1 MRLMKRLYVLPFVL
15 LVALSSL
22 WMGATLIAAQ
32 DAMTETNEQSL
43 TSLAILEN
51 LPSAEP
57 DLSTYPVTVENCGRE
72 LSFDAPPER
81 VISLWQPPTEILLA
95 LGLEN
100 RIIALAGSY
109 APYPDE
115 FAPIVEGIPAI
126 GTAMAWPA
134 REVLLAEQPDF
145 VISEGLDSFGYD
157 ASLGY
162 ATVEEIEAS
171 GATVYASAAC
181 SYANP
186 ESTPRNIDRVL
197 NDIRTLGTIFGVSER
212 AEELIA
218 RMEAQRQTVK
228 DAVRG
233 RDPVRVAFYNGGQ
246 GPLFVLNSSM
256 WADLLVTAGGE
267 SVFDPTAF
275 QVSVEEF
282 AAADP
287 EVILMGTY
295 PGQSAED
302 LSTFLQTTF
311 PTVSA
316 VQNGRLY
323 PVETINVENS
333 IRIMYGLE
341 TIAKALHPDA
351 FAEASAAPAAATEQ
365 TQYPVTIENCGR
377 TLTFD
382 APPQRVL
389 ATWQNTGEIMLALGL
404 EDKLVGVYFGQP
416 YAALPEYEGRY
427 DSFNIFPQRQLPSR
441 ELIVSAEA
449 DFVFAAYPTFDFSA
463 ENGLVTAEEFLE
475 AGANVYGLTDQC
487 IDNPQTF
494 SLDNLYQDILNIGII
509 FDVQA
514 EAQALVADM
523 QGRIAAVQERVSGR
537 EPVDVIMVDRG
548 NGPIGVWG
556 RGYESVLIELAGGRN
571 LYGDADGSYI
581 EVGIEAFAT
590 QDPDLLIVYDYEDA
604 EGVPDEA
611 EYAAFLFETFPN
623 MRPSQEQRYATIG
636 AETNTG
642 IRAPL
647 AVERLARQ
655 FHPEAFTDTTSAP
668 VTPSQTQYPV
678 TIETCGRTI
687 TVNAPPQ
694 RVYTTYWNGF
704 DLLARLGL
712 VDRVVG
718 NAYQGDYDGGEF
730 AEQYAQ
736 IPNQYERYP
745 AAEEALA
752 LQADLVI
759 ASYDTFDFPPE
770 TLSIEDWSA
779 SGTPVY
785 SMSTECGGGDATQAR
800 FEMFFDDVRNIG
812 IIFDVQTE
820 AEALIAEMQG
830 RLDAVQ
836 SALGDTQ
843 PVTAMIYYG
852 GEGPLNVFT
861 NGVYGSIIELAGGQT
876 IFPDAERTVEEA
888 SPEVIA
894 ALAPQAYLIIPWT
907 DTFDNLRTFLYTTFP
922 DAPATLNDQALLMP
936 DGTTPA
942 GYRTVEAIEQ
952 LAQMLHPEAFE

>member
-1 MRLMKRLYVLPFVL
+1 MLSGISLSRRTLTTAAWML
-15 LVALSSL
+15 LLAFI
-22 WMGATLIAAQ
+22 ATTIPASAH
-32 DAMTETNEQSL
+32 ET
-43 TSLAILEN
+43 
-51 LPSAEP
+51 
-57 DLSTYPVTVENCGRE
+57 TYPLTIENCGRSLTFEAAPERVLTTWQAPPE
-72 LSFDAPPER
+72 LLVKLGVGDRIIGTQWAQQFPPPAEIADEYNALPVLAEQGASKEAVLAANPDFILSSFLIWDFDPSTGAPSLDDVEAAGIKVFGLNDNCTAESHVTYEDMYEDILTIGRIFDVQHAAEELVEDMQARVAAVQERIAGLTPIKVFFDAGGEGPVGTAGAGLQDDQIRLAGGENIFADHANYFESVSLEEIAARQPEIFVVDTWDDPTYIDSRIQWLFTTFSETPAAKNQRYVEIPGIYIYFGSIRFADGIEMMAKAFHPEAFTDETVLTEPTVTALLEDLPAAEPDMNSFPVTVNNCERELTFDAPPER
-81 VISLWQPPTEILLA
+81 IISLWQPPTEILLA
-95 LGLEN
+95 LGVAD
-100 RIIALAGSY
+100 RFVALAGSY
-109 APYPDE
+109 APYPDSFTE
-115 FAPIVEGIPAI
+115 IVAAIPEI
-126 GTAMAWPA
+126 GTGMQWPS
-134 REVLLAEQPDF
+134 REVLLSQQPDF

-157 ASLGY
+157 PAQGY

-171 GATVYASAAC
+171 GAVVYALAAC
-181 SYANP
+181 YYLNP
-186 ESTPRNIDRVL
+186 ETTPRNIDRVL
-197 NDIRTLGTIFGVSER
+197 SDIHTLGTIFGVSER
-212 AEELIA
+212 AEALIK
-218 RMEAQRQTVK
+218 RMEAQRE
-228 DAVRG
+228 AVVTAVAG
-233 RDPVRVAFYNGGQ
+233 REPVRVAFYNGGQ

-323 PVETINVENS
+323 PIETINVENS

-351 FAEASAAPAAATEQ
+351 FA
-365 TQYPVTIENCGR
+365 
-377 TLTFD
+377 
-382 APPQRVL
+382 
-389 ATWQNTGEIMLALGL
+389 
-404 EDKLVGVYFGQP
+404 
-416 YAALPEYEGRY
+416 
-427 DSFNIFPQRQLPSR
+427 DST
-441 ELIVSAEA
+441 AEA
-449 DFVFAAYPTFDFSA
+449 TPAPV
-463 ENGLVTAEEFLE
+463 VTA
-475 AGANVYGLTDQC
+475 
-487 IDNPQTF
+487 
-494 SLDNLYQDILNIGII
+494 
-509 FDVQA
+509 
-514 EAQALVADM
+514 
-523 QGRIAAVQERVSGR
+523 
-537 EPVDVIMVDRG
+537 
-548 NGPIGVWG
+548 
-556 RGYESVLIELAGGRN
+556 
-571 LYGDADGSYI
+571 
-581 EVGIEAFAT
+581 
-590 QDPDLLIVYDYEDA
+590 
-604 EGVPDEA
+604 
-611 EYAAFLFETFPN
+611 
-623 MRPSQEQRYATIG
+623 
-636 AETNTG
+636 
-642 IRAPL
+642 
-647 AVERLARQ
+647 
-655 FHPEAFTDTTSAP
+655 H
-668 VTPSQTQYPV
+668 TQYPV

-712 VDRVVG
+712 ADRVVG
-718 NAYQGDYDGGEF
+718 NAYQGDYDGGEL

-736 IPNQYERYP
+736 IPNQYEGYP

-785 SMSTECGGGDATQAR
+785 SMSTECGGGDATQAH

-907 DTFDNLRTFLYTTFP
+907 DTFDNLRTFLYLTFP
-922 DAPATLNDQALLMP
+922 DAPATTNDNAILMP

-952 LAQMLHPEAFE
+952 LAQLLHPDAFE

>member
-15 LVALSSL
+15 LVVLSSL

-43 TSLAILEN
+43 TSFPILEN

-72 LSFDAPPER
+72 LTFDAPPER
-81 VISLWQPPTEILLA
+81 VISLWQPPTEMLLA
-95 LGLEN
+95 LGVEN

-109 APYPDE
+109 APYPDV
-115 FAPIVEGIPAI
+115 FASIVEGIPAI

-145 VISEGLDSFGYD
+145 VISEGLDSFAYD

-181 SYANP
+181 NYANP

-197 NDIRTLGTIFGVSER
+197 NDIRTLGTIFGTSER

-218 RMEAQRQTVK
+218 RMEAQRQTVT
-228 DAVRG
+228 DAVQG
-233 RDPVRVAFYNGGQ
+233 REPVRVAFYNGGQ

-267 SVFDPTAF
+267 SVFDPIAF
-275 QVSVEEF
+275 QVGVEEF

-323 PVETINVENS
+323 PIETINVENS

-351 FAEASAAPAAATEQ
+351 FADSTAEATPAPVVTTH
-365 TQYPVTIENCGR
+365 TQYPVTIE
-377 TLTFD
+377 
-382 APPQRVL
+382 A
-389 ATWQNTGEIMLALGL
+389 
-404 EDKLVGVYFGQP
+404 
-416 YAALPEYEGRY
+416 
-427 DSFNIFPQRQLPSR
+427 
-441 ELIVSAEA
+441 
-449 DFVFAAYPTFDFSA
+449 
-463 ENGLVTAEEFLE
+463 
-475 AGANVYGLTDQC
+475 
-487 IDNPQTF
+487 
-494 SLDNLYQDILNIGII
+494 
-509 FDVQA
+509 
-514 EAQALVADM
+514 
-523 QGRIAAVQERVSGR
+523 
-537 EPVDVIMVDRG
+537 
-548 NGPIGVWG
+548 
-556 RGYESVLIELAGGRN
+556 
-571 LYGDADGSYI
+571 
-581 EVGIEAFAT
+581 
-590 QDPDLLIVYDYEDA
+590 
-604 EGVPDEA
+604 
-611 EYAAFLFETFPN
+611 
-623 MRPSQEQRYATIG
+623 
-636 AETNTG
+636 
-642 IRAPL
+642 
-647 AVERLARQ
+647 
-655 FHPEAFTDTTSAP
+655 
-668 VTPSQTQYPV
+668 
-678 TIETCGRTI
+678 CGRTI

-712 VDRVVG
+712 ADRVVG
-718 NAYQGDYDGGEF
+718 NAYQGDYDGGEL

-736 IPNQYERYP
+736 IPNQYEGYP

-800 FEMFFDDVRNIG
+800 YEMFFDDVRNIG

-830 RLDAVQ
+830 RLDAVL
-836 SALGDTQ
+836 SALEDSQ
-843 PVTAMIYYG
+843 PVTSMIYYG

-907 DTFDNLRTFLYTTFP
+907 DTFDNLRAFLYSTFP
-922 DAPATLNDQALLMP
+922 DAPATINNKAILMP

-942 GYRTVEAIEQ
+942 GYRTIEAIEQ
-952 LAQMLHPEAFE
+952 LARMLHPQAFE

>member
-1 MRLMKRLYVLPFVL
+1 MKRLNILPFVL
-15 LVALSSL
+15 LVVLSSL
-22 WMGATLIAAQ
+22 WMGATVISAQ
-32 DAMTETNEQSL
+32 DATPETTEQAPIVL
-43 TSLAILEN
+43 PILEN

-72 LSFDAPPER
+72 LTFDAPPER

-95 LGLEN
+95 LGISD
-100 RIIALAGSY
+100 RFVALAGTY
-109 APYPDE
+109 TTYPDV
-115 FAPIVEGIPAI
+115 FTDTVAAIPSI
-126 GTAMAWPA
+126 GSGMFWPS
-134 REVLLAEQPDF
+134 REILLSYEPDF

-218 RMEAQRQTVK
+218 RMEAQRQTVV
-228 DAVRG
+228 DAVQG
-233 RDPVRVAFYNGGQ
+233 REPVRVAFYNGGQ
-246 GPLFVLNSSM
+246 GPLYVLNSSM

-267 SVFDPTAF
+267 SVFDPVAF

-287 EVILMGTY
+287 EVILMGVY
-295 PGQSAED
+295 PGQATED
-302 LSTFLQTTF
+302 LSAFLQSTF
-311 PTVSA
+311 PTLAA

-323 PVETINVENS
+323 PVETISVENS

-341 TIAKALHPDA
+341 TIARALHPDA
-351 FAEASAAPAAATEQ
+351 FADEPAESLAAA
-365 TQYPVTIENCGR
+365 
-377 TLTFD
+377 
-382 APPQRVL
+382 A
-389 ATWQNTGEIMLALGL
+389 
-404 EDKLVGVYFGQP
+404 
-416 YAALPEYEGRY
+416 
-427 DSFNIFPQRQLPSR
+427 
-441 ELIVSAEA
+441 
-449 DFVFAAYPTFDFSA
+449 
-463 ENGLVTAEEFLE
+463 
-475 AGANVYGLTDQC
+475 
-487 IDNPQTF
+487 
-494 SLDNLYQDILNIGII
+494 
-509 FDVQA
+509 
-514 EAQALVADM
+514 
-523 QGRIAAVQERVSGR
+523 
-537 EPVDVIMVDRG
+537 
-548 NGPIGVWG
+548 
-556 RGYESVLIELAGGRN
+556 
-571 LYGDADGSYI
+571 
-581 EVGIEAFAT
+581 
-590 QDPDLLIVYDYEDA
+590 
-604 EGVPDEA
+604 
-611 EYAAFLFETFPN
+611 
-623 MRPSQEQRYATIG
+623 
-636 AETNTG
+636 
-642 IRAPL
+642 
-647 AVERLARQ
+647 
-655 FHPEAFTDTTSAP
+655 
-668 VTPSQTQYPV
+668 QTQYPV
-678 TIETCGRTI
+678 TIETCGRTL
-687 TVNAPPQ
+687 TVDAPPQ

-712 VDRVVG
+712 ADRVVG
-718 NAYQGDYDGGEF
+718 NAYQGDYDGGEL

-770 TLSIEDWSA
+770 TLSLEDWTA
-779 SGTPVY
+779 SGVPVY

-812 IIFDVQTE
+812 IIFNVQAE
-820 AEALIAEMQG
+820 AETLIAEMQT
-830 RLDAVQ
+830 RLAAVQ
-836 SALGDTQ
+836 TAIGDAQ
-843 PVTAMIYYG
+843 PTTAMIYYG

-876 IFPDAERTVEEA
+876 VFADAERTVEEV
-888 SPEVIA
+888 SPEVVA
-894 ALAPQAYLIIPWT
+894 SLAPEAYLIIPWT
-907 DTFDNLRTFLYTTFP
+907 DTFDNLRTFLYATFP
-922 DAPATLNDQALLMP
+922 DAPATVNDRALLMP